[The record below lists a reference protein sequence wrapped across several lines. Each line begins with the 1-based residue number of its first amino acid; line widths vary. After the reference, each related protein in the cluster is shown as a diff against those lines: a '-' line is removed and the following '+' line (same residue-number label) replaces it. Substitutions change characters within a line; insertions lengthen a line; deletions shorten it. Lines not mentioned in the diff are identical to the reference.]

1 MANPRQK
8 RKQKSSSHRPVRHA
22 KHAKKNLKKMPR
34 KYTNTP
40 IYQYSTSSWI
50 PRTYSF
56 CNPLALRAPKLL
68 QDAWDRHL
76 TVKQKYVVLSPDL
89 SVSHRRI
96 TVPSY
101 TALGLL
107 PSLNP
112 RAKGGAETVPD
123 VTLLPK
129 PAPLAANNTAAI
141 ASVPNGHGRI
151 IRDEHGNVVDVQLN
165 EEDRDEEMNYLQRDK
180 EDETPWGAT
189 MEDWGNEGKALPE
202 IEGKTEVIKGT
213 PSLSTTP

>member
-1 MANPRQK
+1 MQSMRRRILK
-8 RKQKSSSHRPVRHA
+8 RCPVS
-22 KHAKKNLKKMPR
+22 
-34 KYTNTP
+34 TP
-40 IYQYSTSSWI
+40 IHQYSTSFWI
-50 PRTYSF
+50 PRTHSF

-76 TVKQKYVVLSPDL
+76 TVKQKFVVFSPDL

-129 PAPLAANNTAAI
+129 PAPLAANTAAI

-165 EEDRDEEMNYLQRDK
+165 EEDRDEEMNYSQRDK